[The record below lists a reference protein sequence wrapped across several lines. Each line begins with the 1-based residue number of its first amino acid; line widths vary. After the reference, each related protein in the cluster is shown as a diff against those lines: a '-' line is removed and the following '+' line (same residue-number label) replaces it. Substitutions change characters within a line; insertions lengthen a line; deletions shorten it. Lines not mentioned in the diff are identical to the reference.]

1 MKQLLTLFSRV
12 SLLSLLLAVW
22 AAPAAHAQGDLLG
35 QLDAESKKDA
45 PNELVDA
52 TFKSTRLING
62 HTVQTPGEGTLVFLI
77 EHRIGPLNSGAYNF
91 YGLDQAKMRL
101 ALEYAINDRLE
112 IGLGRSTLDKTV
124 DGFVKLRALRQSTGA
139 HAMPFSVTLFAS
151 SAITTL
157 HYDDNI
163 DHTVSLRSTYS
174 YQALIARKFST
185 DFSLQFMPTLIHRNL
200 VMNEGPK
207 NDIYALGV
215 GGRYKLTKRFS
226 LNAEYY
232 YNFDQYTRDHFQNS
246 LAVGV
251 DIETGGHIF
260 QLMLTNA
267 QGMIEKQFIGE
278 TNDNFFKGGI
288 YFGFNINRNFTVKQ
302 RRHKI

>member
-1 MKQLLTLFSRV
+1 MKKILTLFRRV
-12 SLLSLLLAVW
+12 SLLGLLTWW
-22 AAPAAHAQGDLLG
+22 AAPAAHAQTDLLG
-35 QLDAESKKDA
+35 QLESENKKDA
-45 PNELVDA
+45 PNELVEA

-77 EHRIGPLNSGAYNF
+77 SHRIGPFNSGSYEF
-91 YGLDQAKMRL
+91 FGLDQAKMRI
-101 ALEYAINDRLE
+101 ALEYAVTDRLE
-112 IGLGRSTLDKTV
+112 IGVGRSTLDKTV
-124 DGFVKLRALRQSTGA
+124 DGFLKYRAIRQSTGA
-139 HAMPFSVTLFAS
+139 HAMPVSVTLFAS

-157 HYDDNI
+157 HYADNI
-163 DHTVSLRSTYS
+163 DHTLGLRTAYS

-185 DFSLQFMPTLIHRNL
+185 DLSLQLMPTLIHRNL
-200 VMNEGPK
+200 VMNEGQR
-207 NDIYALGV
+207 NDIYAIGV

-232 YNFDQYTRDHFQNS
+232 SVLDKYTLDHFNNS
-246 LAVGV
+246 LALGV

-260 QLMLTNA
+260 QLLLTNS

-278 TNDNFFKGGI
+278 TTDKFFNGGI

-302 RRHKI
+302 RARKI